1 MKKLLS
7 ILLVLAMVLS
17 LGMTAFA
24 EEEKKD
30 EPDLK
35 SFLSGLAE
43 KDQVTE

>member
-24 EEEKKD
+24 E
-30 EPDLK
+30 
-35 SFLSGLAE
+35 GE
-43 KDQVTE
+43 KDGRI